1 MAVPIW
7 KRLFNND
14 KLLDKAVDI
23 ADRFIDT
30 PDEKKEFLKEA
41 YQIEVKDRDKARENN
56 QDKITPE
63 VISYFTI
70 GFTILLGVALFSDWV
85 DWVSLTEVQKGL
97 MQTFLGVMLAKLND
111 IYGYWFGSSMGN
123 DLKDKKWKG

>member
-1 MAVPIW
+1 MANPLW
-7 KRLFNND
+7 KRLLGSD

-41 YQIEVKDRDKARENN
+41 YQVEVKDREQARVNN

-70 GFTILLGVALFSDWV
+70 AFTLFLGLALFGDWV
-85 DWVSLTEVQKGL
+85 EWTTLTEVQKG
-97 MQTFLGVMLAKLND
+97 MIQTFLGVMLAKVND
-111 IYGYWFGSSMGN
+111 IYGYWFGSSIGN
-123 DLKDKKWKG
+123 DLKDKKWK

>member
-7 KRLFNND
+7 KRLFSND

-30 PDEKKEFLKEA
+30 PDEKKRF
-41 YQIEVKDRDKARENN
+41 IKD
-56 QDKITPE
+56 E

-70 GFTILLGVALFSDWV
+70 AFAVFLGLALFGDWV
-85 DWVSLTEVQKGL
+85 DWVNLSEVQKGL

-123 DLKDKKWKG
+123 DLKDKKWKA

>member
-1 MAVPIW
+1 MANPLW
-7 KRLFNND
+7 KRLFSSD

-41 YQIEVKDRDKARENN
+41 YQVEVKDREQARVNN

-70 GFTILLGVALFSDWV
+70 AFTLFLGLALFGDWV
-85 DWVSLTEVQKGL
+85 EWTTLTEVQKG
-97 MQTFLGVMLAKLND
+97 MIQTFLGVMLAKVND
-111 IYGYWFGSSMGN
+111 IYGYWFGSSIGN
-123 DLKDKKWKG
+123 DLKDKKWK